1 MPLLPATQKTA
12 AGTYTTGVT
21 LSSAGNTPF
30 SFSGRINAIPLG
42 SGFYGSYSGLDL
54 SAIDTVTSGAITW
67 SLTNAGSI
75 SGGQYGVIIRGA
87 GTFRNTGFA
96 SGTTGTGAGFSQ
108 PGTLINSGTLA
119 GQLGAYLK
127 AGGSV
132 TNTGVLGFEASTG
145 LQVMG
150 GTAVVGN
157 SGGGV
162 ITGQHNGVVV
172 FAGAEVTVTNAA
184 TIRSTG
190 SSASPAQKYYGI
202 QSLSA
207 MSVTNAAGGLISSSG
222 VAVAVQS
229 AAGTVVNGGTLT
241 GLLNSVKFA
250 AGFANRLVAQPTGV
264 FNGNADGGNAPGAT
278 TASVLELA
286 AGAGAGVGTL
296 TGIGTKFVNFSA
308 ITVDAGAAWVLGA
321 VSAVTPAYSLSDGG
335 TLTNLGSIT
344 GPAGSG
350 AGVTMQASGS
360 LLNGGQISGGVRAV
374 DAPNGGFVSNLLAG
388 TITFGNLVGIRLAG
402 GGTVVNA
409 GLITSGDIGQGSAG
423 VLLTA
428 GGTVTNQATG
438 TISSLYNPINGAG
451 AAVTVVNRGT
461 IVATGAAAAGVPLSG
476 GGTISNLTG
485 GQITGAVGVYLTTVG
500 ATVSDAGVI
509 TGTTGAG
516 VRVTGGGT
524 VTTLAGG
531 TISGATYGVSV
542 SGVAGTVVNRGTI
555 SGANGTA
562 VAFGSGLANRV
573 QMFPTSVFNGIVKGG
588 GNASVVAL
596 SSAASIGTISGIGTQ
611 FVNFGSVALDN
622 LATWAVSGSVAGGT
636 KLAFLPGGAGTMIF
650 NTPSTMAGTITGFGE
665 ADFIA
670 LIGVST
676 AALGGTLS
684 AGKTLSIAQI
694 NGQTLTLA
702 FDDSRS
708 KTPAIVNTA
717 NGRSYQYDYNPN
729 GQAVENATEYGGPN
743 GTGTRVSL
751 TVSKT
756 NGVDGVFSFVTGS
769 NFTGINFG
777 ATIGTSLFYAY
788 NPSSTVTLTVSQ
800 YTAPR
805 ATGTKVTDVV
815 DGTDGTSLIYA
826 YNPSGTVKL
835 TAQKWSG
842 TDPSSGAPVGSKVST
857 VVDNN
862 DGTSLVYAYNPNG
875 TVTLTVQTWSGTD
888 PSNGAPAGTK
898 ISDVVD
904 NADGTVLVYAY
915 NPANAIAKTAILYSA
930 TDAANGAPAG
940 RQLSKVFDYNNGQ
953 SAITVFNVNGT
964 SNTSFYSL
972 WDGAGVPISGV
983 SGALVATSSA
993 LISAANASIGGPS
1006 PEPRVVVIDAAG
1018 SATDGHGSNV
1028 DPGPGKY
1035 AIRFLAGA
1043 ANETVVLHQGGV
1055 DTITGFDAGAGDRLS
1070 VRALIAEANIDPAQL
1085 RSYLS
1090 VEPAD
1095 GAVSVRFD
1103 PSGHGGGSV
1112 VAVLVDGGGV
1122 SGLADPFKLFSDQTR
1137 ADYLGRS

>member
-12 AGTYTTGVT
+12 AGTYMTGVT

-30 SFSGRINAIPLG
+30 SFAGRINTIPLG
-42 SGFYGSYSGLDL
+42 SGFYGSYIGLDL
-54 SAIDTVTSGAITW
+54 SAIDTITRGAITW
-67 SLTNAGSI
+67 SLTNSGSI
-75 SGGQYGVIIRGA
+75 TSGQYGVIFRGA
-87 GTFRNTGFA
+87 GTFRNTGVA
-96 SGTTGTGAGFSQ
+96 NGTTGTGVGFVQ

-119 GQLGAYLK
+119 GQLGADLK

-132 TNTGVLGFEASTG
+132 TNSGVLGFGASTG
-145 LQVMG
+145 LQIRSG
-150 GTAVVGN
+150 AAAVGN
-157 SGGGV
+157 SGAGV

-172 FAGAEVTVTNAA
+172 FAGAGVTITNAA

-190 SSASPAQKYYGI
+190 SSASSDQKYYGI

-207 MSVTNAAGGLISSSG
+207 ASVTNAAGGLISSSG
-222 VAVAVQS
+222 VGVAVQS

-286 AGAGAGVGTL
+286 AGAGAGTL
-296 TGIGTKFVNFSA
+296 TGIGTKFVNFSS

-321 VSAVTPAYSLSDGG
+321 ASAVTPAYSLSDGG

-374 DAPNGGFVSNLLAG
+374 DAPNGGFISNLLAG
-388 TITFGNLVGIRLAG
+388 TITFGNLVGIRSAG

-485 GQITGAVGVYLTTVG
+485 GQITGGVGVYLTTVG

-524 VTTLAGG
+524 VTALTGG

-573 QMFPTSVFNGIVKGG
+573 QVFPTSVFNGIVKGG

-611 FVNFGSVALDN
+611 FVNFGTVALDN

-743 GTGTRVSL
+743 GTGTLVSL

-777 ATIGTSLFYAY
+777 ATTGTSLFYAY

-805 ATGTKVTDVV
+805 ATGTKVSDVV
-815 DGTDGTSLIYA
+815 DGNDGTSLIYA

-842 TDPSSGAPVGSKVST
+842 TDPSSGAPMGSKLST

-915 NPANAIAKTAILYSA
+915 NPASTIAKTAILYSA
-930 TDAANGAPAG
+930 TDASNGAPAG

-964 SNTSFYSL
+964 SGTAFYSL
-972 WDGAGVPISGV
+972 WDGAGVPISGI

-993 LISAANASIGGPS
+993 LISAANASIGGPY
-1006 PEPRVVVIDAAG
+1006 PDPRVEVIDAAG
-1018 SATDGHGSNV
+1018 SASYGYGSSV
-1028 DPGPGKY
+1028 DPGAGDY
-1035 AIRFLAGA
+1035 AIRFLAGT

-1055 DTITGFDAGAGDRLS
+1055 NTITGFDAGAGDRLS
-1070 VRALIAEANIDPAQL
+1070 VRALIAEANIDPARL
-1085 RSYLS
+1085 HSYLS
-1090 VEPAD
+1090 VEPD
-1095 GAVSVRFD
+1095 NGAVSVRFD

-1112 VAVLVDGGGV
+1112 VAVLVEGGGV
-1122 SGLADPFKLFSDQTR
+1122 SGLADPFKLFSD
-1137 ADYLGRS
+1137 